1 MVRTSR
7 RHLLVAAA
15 ASLGP
20 WRAEAQSSRPIRI
33 LVGFAAG
40 GGNDLIARI
49 LAQKL
54 SDGGLGPVLV
64 ENRTGASGLIAA
76 DLLAKSAPDVQQ
88 RFGEISLSVNPS
100 SPEELDVVIK
110 AEALR
115 WAEVIRRAGIRA
127 PE

>member
-20 WRAEAQSSRPIRI
+20 WRAGAQSSRPIRI

-76 DLLAKSAPDVQQ
+76 DLLAKSAPDGTTLMVASQTTYAVAP
-88 RFGEISLSVNPS
+88 ILYKSVTFDPQGGV
-100 SPEELDVVIK
+100 PGR
-110 AEALR
+110 ALP
-115 WAEVIRRAGIRA
+115 G
-127 PE
+127 